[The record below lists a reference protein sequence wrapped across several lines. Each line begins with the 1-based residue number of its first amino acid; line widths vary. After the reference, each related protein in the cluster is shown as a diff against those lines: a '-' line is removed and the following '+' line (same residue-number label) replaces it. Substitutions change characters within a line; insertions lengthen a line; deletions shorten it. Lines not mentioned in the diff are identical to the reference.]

1 MGQPFI
7 NPNYFSQYPQYFQPQ
22 PQTNPYMQRM
32 ENLQQFQQAL
42 QPQQVLQ
49 PTQMSGAN
57 QFATLGKMVDSVDVV
72 KATDIPMDGNAYY
85 FPKADGTEVYMKRW
99 LPNGTTETTVYKPI
113 LDKEAPHTITLSS
126 ESKESILEDFRGV
139 LEGIQMDIQTL
150 NEKVDRLGKSK
161 TAKKEVTDE

>member
-7 NPNYFSQYPQYFQPQ
+7 NPNYFAQYPQYFQPQ

-32 ENLQQFQQAL
+32 ENLQQFQQSI
-42 QPQQVLQ
+42 QPQPQMQTVQYQ
-49 PTQMSGAN
+49 P
-57 QFATLGKMVDSVDVV
+57 LGKIVDSVDVV

-99 LPNGTTETTVYKPI
+99 LANGTTETTVYKPI
-113 LDKEAPHTITLSS
+113 LDKENNQTITLSS
-126 ESKESILEDFRGV
+126 EQEKSIYEDFRGV

-150 NEKVDRLGKSK
+150 NEKVDRLGKAKTSK
-161 TAKKEVTDE
+161 KDGGSDE

>member
-7 NPNYFSQYPQYFQPQ
+7 NPNYFAQYPQYFQ

-32 ENLQQFQQAL
+32 ENLQQFQQTL
-42 QPQQVLQ
+42 QPQTQYQ
-49 PTQMSGAN
+49 P
-57 QFATLGKMVDSVDVV
+57 LGKVVDSVDVV

-99 LPNGTTETTVYKPI
+99 LQNGTTEITAYKPI
-113 LDKEAPHTITLSS
+113 LDKENKQTITLSS
-126 ESKESILEDFRGV
+126 EQEKSILEDFRGV

-150 NEKVDRLGKSK
+150 NDKVDRLGKAKTSK
-161 TAKKEVTDE
+161 KDGGSDE

>member
-7 NPNYFSQYPQYFQPQ
+7 NPNYFAQYPQYFQPQ

-32 ENLQQFQQAL
+32 ENLQQFQQSL
-42 QPQQVLQ
+42 QPQPQMQTVQYQ
-49 PTQMSGAN
+49 P
-57 QFATLGKMVDSVDVV
+57 LGKIVDSLDVV

-99 LPNGTTETTVYKPI
+99 LQNGTTEITAYKPI
-113 LDKEAPHTITLSS
+113 LDTQSEQTITLSS
-126 ESKESILEDFRGV
+126 EQEKSILEDFRGV

-150 NEKVDRLGKSK
+150 NDKVDRLGKAKTSK
-161 TAKKEVTDE
+161 KDGGSDE

>member
-1 MGQPFI
+1 MGQPYI
-7 NPNYFSQYPQYFQPQ
+7 NPNYFAQYPQYFQPQ

-42 QPQQVLQ
+42 QPQ
-49 PTQMSGAN
+49 TQMQN
-57 QFATLGKMVDSVDVV
+57 QFATLGKIVDSVDVV

-113 LDKEAPHTITLSS
+113 LETEIEHTITLSS
-126 ESKESILEDFRGV
+126 EQEKSILEDFRGV

-150 NEKVDRLGKSK
+150 NDKVDRLGKTK
-161 TAKKEVTDE
+161 TAKKEVADE

>member
-7 NPNYFSQYPQYFQPQ
+7 NPNYFAQYPQYFQ

-32 ENLQQFQQAL
+32 ENLQQFQQTL
-42 QPQQVLQ
+42 QPQTQYQ
-49 PTQMSGAN
+49 P
-57 QFATLGKMVDSVDVV
+57 LGKVVDSVDVV

-99 LPNGTTETTVYKPI
+99 LQNGTTEITAYKPI
-113 LDKEAPHTITLSS
+113 LDKENKQTITLSS
-126 ESKESILEDFRGV
+126 EQEKSVLEDFRGV

-150 NEKVDRLGKSK
+150 NDKVDRLGKAKTSK
-161 TAKKEVTDE
+161 KDGGSDE

>member
-7 NPNYFSQYPQYFQPQ
+7 NPNYFAQYQQYFQPQ

-32 ENLQQFQQAL
+32 ENLQQFQQTL
-42 QPQQVLQ
+42 QPQPQMQTVQYQ
-49 PTQMSGAN
+49 P
-57 QFATLGKMVDSVDVV
+57 LGKIVDSVDVV

-99 LPNGTTETTVYKPI
+99 LANGTTETTVYKPI
-113 LDKEAPHTITLSS
+113 LDKENNQTITLSS
-126 ESKESILEDFRGV
+126 EQEKSIYEDFRGV

-150 NEKVDRLGKSK
+150 NEKVDRLGKAKTSK
-161 TAKKEVTDE
+161 KDGGSDE

>member
-42 QPQQVLQ
+42 QPQVQ
-49 PTQMSGAN
+49 PQMQN
-57 QFATLGKMVDSVDVV
+57 QFATLGKMVDSIDIV

-85 FPKADGTEVYMKRW
+85 FPKADGSEVYMKRW
-99 LPNGTTETTVYKPI
+99 LSNGTTETTVYKPI
-113 LDKEAPHTITLSS
+113 LDTENTQTITLSS
-126 ESKESILEDFRGV
+126 EQEKSVYEDFRGV
-139 LEGIQMDIQTL
+139 LEGIQTDIQTI
-150 NEKVDRLGKSK
+150 NDKIDKISKPK
-161 TAKKEVTDE
+161 TAKKEVLTDE